1 MRATGWCI
9 LNWSVV
15 RSFVR
20 LAVRSLVRLFVWSVG
35 FSFARSFV
43 RPFVCSFV
51 GSLVTSFSR
60 SFVRSYARSLVWSFA
75 RSFGRWAVHLVGLS
89 LARSFGRLFVVL
101 KLLYCVTDNPPTL
114 SGIDDN
120 KVCVSTTNYQY
131 HDDAEEFLS
140 SEVFSNYGDLL
151 VSFNGPSM
159 YWSDMRV
166 SLLASTRS
174 ANVCHGM
181 TEAIKSCDLQ
191 W

>member
-1 MRATGWCI
+1 MAFRS
-9 LNWSVV
+9 LV
-15 RSFVR
+15 RSFGR
-20 LAVRSLVRLFVWSVG
+20 LTFRSLDRSFGRSFARSLVRLLPRSP
-35 FSFARSFV
+35 ARSF
-43 RPFVCSFV
+43 
-51 GSLVTSFSR
+51 T
-60 SFVRSYARSLVWSFA
+60 RSLVWSFA
-75 RSFGRWAVHLVGLS
+75 RLFGRWVVHLVGLS

-120 KVCVSTTNYQY
+120 KVYVSTTNYQY

-140 SEVFSNYGDLL
+140 SEVFTNYGDLL

-166 SLLASTRS
+166 SLLVSTRS